1 MTALELPEN
10 LGFAHAGGA
19 VDQQAGHAIARRIGE
34 QRVEPIDGR
43 LRLIEGDP
51 AIRLNPDDPVRVG
64 QLGVAAKSGLQMGNV
79 LVGGHDHSSTG
90 KMG

>member
-1 MTALELPEN
+1 MSPN
-10 LGFAHAGGA
+10 RWRRS
-19 VDQQAGHAIARRIGE
+19 AGHAIARGIGE

-43 LRLIEGDP
+43 LRLIESDP
-51 AIRLNPDDPVRVG
+51 AIRLNSGDAVRVG
-64 QLGVAAKSGLQMGNV
+64 QLGVAAKSGLQVGNV

>member
-1 MTALELPEN
+1 M
-10 LGFAHAGGA
+10 
-19 VDQQAGHAIARRIGE
+19 

-51 AIRLNPDDPVRVG
+51 AIRLNPGDPIRVG
-64 QLGVAAKSGLQMGNV
+64 QLGVATKSGLQMGQV
-79 LVGGHDHSSTG
+79 LVRDHDHSSTG